1 MSYDDLDSMDLPAT
15 LRSGLKRSVSYARE
29 RRLRLP
35 SPAFQLSPSTK
46 KARTPQQRE
55 LVRRLRRD
63 GIVKLPWRVDPETLA
78 DMQRGFELMSAS
90 AEAKRAGKSDEDIRR
105 ARRESQYDDEGSC
118 AYDEE
123 WESFICN
130 DPLMFSHGLA
140 RFAMSDDLVGII
152 NSYYRRQATLSRS
165 IAMRFYPKDRP
176 RGVFGWAWHHDG
188 WGRKLNAM
196 VLLTEV
202 GDEDQCMTFKKG
214 THRFIH
220 GIETMSDR
228 TLTDEQVERDLAGY
242 ETVRATGSPGDVWVF
257 DTNGWHSANSANT
270 RTRDVFVLMYYCD
283 RTFLFGQTVPEP
295 AIRDSSPADLRI
307 FRETLRF
314 NDYRKRHGINSIRP
328 TKGVQWQDTL
338 RPLRDW
344 LL

>member
-1 MSYDDLDSMDLPAT
+1 MDLTAP
-15 LRSGLKRSVSYARE
+15 LRSGLKRTASYARE

-35 SPAFQLSPSTK
+35 SPAFQLSPSRR
-46 KARTPQQRE
+46 KARTPEQLQ
-55 LVRRLRRD
+55 LVRQLRRD

-78 DMQRGFELMSAS
+78 DMQAGFERMSAS
-90 AEAKRAGKSDEDIRR
+90 AEAKRSGASEAAIRQ
-105 ARRESQYDDEGSC
+105 ARRESQYDDSGSC

-123 WESFICN
+123 YESFVCN
-130 DPLMFSHGLA
+130 DPLMFSYGLA
-140 RFAMSDDLVGII
+140 RFAMSDELLSII
-152 NSYYRRQATLSRS
+152 NSYYRRQALLSRS
-165 IAMRFYPKDRP
+165 IAMRFYPKERP

-188 WGRKLNAM
+188 WGRKVNAM

-214 THRFIH
+214 THVFYH
-220 GIETMSDR
+220 GLDTMSER

-242 ETVRATGSPGDVWVF
+242 ETVRATGRPGDVWVF
-257 DTNGWHSANSANT
+257 DTNAWHSANSANT

-283 RTFLFGQTVPEP
+283 RTFMFGQTVPEP
-295 AIRDSSPADLRI
+295 AIRESNPEDLRVYK
-307 FRETLRF
+307 ETLRF
-314 NDYRKRHGINSIRP
+314 NEFRKRHGIDSIRP